1 MTNERDNKCA
11 PPPNLLRRLCSF
23 LRKERQVWPL
33 VSTVG
38 HGIILVLASGATFF
52 AVSLVGAI
60 VSMLV
65 SGQLDVWRA
74 IFTARIAGIVCSL
87 AVAVFLSR
95 WMFSPWRLAN
105 END

>member
-1 MTNERDNKCA
+1 M
-11 PPPNLLRRLCSF
+11 
-23 LRKERQVWPL
+23 WPL

-65 SGQLDVWRA
+65 SGQLDVGRA
-74 IFTARIAGIVCSL
+74 IFTAFIAGSVCSL
-87 AVAVFLSR
+87 AVAMFLSR
-95 WMFSPWRLAN
+95 WMFGPWRQAR